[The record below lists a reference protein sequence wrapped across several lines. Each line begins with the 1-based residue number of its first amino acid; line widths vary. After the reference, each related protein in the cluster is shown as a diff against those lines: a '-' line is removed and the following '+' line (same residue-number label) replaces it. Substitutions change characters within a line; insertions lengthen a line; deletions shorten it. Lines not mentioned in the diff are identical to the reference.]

1 MGGLFLTIAGQP
13 RACIAALDPVSGAA
27 TSWRADA
34 AIEPS
39 SIIVDCNVTALATGN
54 QKVYVG
60 GTFGMAGMKPRNY
73 IAAIDTKHN
82 TLLPWNP
89 DCNAVVSALAVG
101 PSVVYVGGGYTHIR
115 WAEIGSRSRAVDRA
129 TGLATAW
136 DANLAGGT
144 VYVQGL
150 TLSGS
155 TLYVGGVFGTVGG
168 QAHANMAA
176 VDASTAVPTAWNP
189 PAPNS
194 EVDAFYVDETGV
206 YVVGR
211 FTALGGTPR
220 TGIAALDPVS
230 GAVRAGWR
238 PDPNTGVFAIVALGS
253 QLYFGG
259 PFQSAGGQPRNRAAA
274 VNKLSGALT
283 GWTGGTGNVEYALA
297 GEGSTIYLAGGN
309 NFGIAA
315 RDTSTGAALPWNP
328 QVQGV
333 VSAVALRSPRI
344 YVGGQFARVKGSQ
357 SSMAGYDRSRPRRVF
372 GGGSRGRSR
381 DRRSRCRVAHAEHSQ
396 PGPQDDLDPVRAGW
410 IATRLAA
417 GSRPDGPVGQRAPF
431 DHALL
436 TAGPHEWSMDVSSL
450 PGGVYFYPLTVANQ
464 NHHATHDRHA
474 LKPAKEPATY
484 RDLHRS
490 WITAM
495 PLLIALSLIAVIG
508 VADASFA
515 QTTDLDL
522 PCADGP
528 DPCRRRRRRR
538 ALRGWCVHADRSL
551 HGIFGGDH
559 DLVTGDPVG
568 SCRSHR
574 ATTSPRWRRMV
585 RRLVRRRTVL

>member
-1 MGGLFLTIAGQP
+1 M
-13 RACIAALDPVSGAA
+13 
-27 TSWRADA
+27 
-34 AIEPS
+34 
-39 SIIVDCNVTALATGN
+39 TALATGN

-60 GTFGMAGMKPRNY
+60 GTFGMVGMKPRNY

-101 PSVVYVGGGYTHIR
+101 PSVVYVGGGYTHIGGQNR
-115 WAEIGSRSRAVDRA
+115 LTVAAVDRA

-189 PAPNS
+189 PAPNN

-333 VSAVALRSPRI
+333 VSAVALQGPRI
-344 YVGGQFARVKGSQ
+344 YVGGQFARVKGPQ
-357 SSMAGYDRSRPRRVF
+357 SSMAGYDRSDLAVF
-372 GGGSRGRSR
+372 SAVGVAGVPEIGGP
-381 DRRSRCRVAHAEHSQ
+381 DVAWLMQNTPNPVRKTTSIRFVLAGSQ
-396 PGPQDDLDPVRAGW
+396 PVSLRVHDLMG
-410 IATRLAA
+410 RL
-417 GSRPDGPVGQRAPF
+417 VRAPF

-436 TAGPHEWSMDVSSL
+436 AAGPHEWSMQVSSL
-450 PGGVYFYPLTVANQ
+450 PGGVYFYSLTVANQ
-464 NHHATHDRHA
+464 T
-474 LKPAKEPATY
+474 
-484 RDLHRS
+484 
-490 WITAM
+490 IT
-495 PLLIALSLIAVIG
+495 
-508 VADASFA
+508 
-515 QTTDLDL
+515 
-522 PCADGP
+522 
-528 DPCRRRRRRR
+528 
-538 ALRGWCVHADRSL
+538 
-551 HGIFGGDH
+551 
-559 DLVTGDPVG
+559 
-568 SCRSHR
+568 
-574 ATTSPRWRRMV
+574 RRMIV
-585 RRLVRRRTVL
+585 MH